1 MSKCLKKDLNT
12 LTKPTIYMALGQK
25 SIGVSRVTH
34 S

>member
-1 MSKCLKKDLNT
+1 MPEERFKHFDQTYNLYT
-12 LTKPTIYMALGQK
+12 ALSQK